1 MQPDHHATPSAAPT
15 LEMAALCQLCLDG
28 YQRGLCTPLE
38 ELDRLAAHQPTEES
52 RLVFRLGFQAG
63 HASLQR
69 HLTHHDAL
77 YAQGAAAVDWN
88 RGTQEAVRLL
98 TSRTGG
104 LAGLQRVE
112 ALHQELARRAGTP
125 FSDGFHAVW
134 NAAEGLV
141 GQVEEAQLERNQIQ
155 EILHQARLALD
166 EADVPRLS
174 TEETSTDRAALKDLA
189 WRVRRLIADRHT
201 TAESCV

>member
-1 MQPDHHATPSAAPT
+1 MHHDTRTTPAATPA
-15 LEMAALCQLCLDG
+15 LDVEALCHHCLDG

-112 ALHQELARRAGTP
+112 ALHQELARRADTP

-141 GQVEEAQLERNQIQ
+141 GQVEEACHERDMVQ
-155 EILHQARLALD
+155 EILHQVRLALD
-166 EADVPRLS
+166 DADVPRLS
-174 TEETSTDRAALKDLA
+174 TEETSTDRAALRDLA
-189 WRVRRLIADRHT
+189 WRVRRLIADRHV